1 MPHRR
6 IARIARIA
14 PCVAPALAR
23 ELEVAVQRLSGLDA
37 SFLALETPANH
48 MHVMGVAVLDPSD
61 APGDF
66 GFDRF
71 VRHVEERLPLIPPF
85 RRRLVTVPFGLDAP
99 VWIEDP
105 AFDLDYHLRRVA
117 LPAPGGPRQLEAL
130 AADVAGRPLDR
141 TRPLWEMYFVEG
153 LEGGRVATISKI
165 HHSVIDG
172 VSGVDVMAHLFDA
185 ERDHAPRFEIQV
197 APVWEAE
204 RVPSDVEMI
213 ASGLLSVTRLPTRA
227 VRTITR
233 TGRRAW
239 RVAQRVRG
247 AEVRA
252 GVPLTAP
259 KLTMNAPITPHR
271 TIAFA
276 SVPLADVKRVKDAL
290 GVKVNDVVLEIAT
303 GAMRTYLDARG
314 ELPDRS
320 LVATIP
326 TSVRTSEQ
334 AGTMGNR
341 VSAMFARLPVE
352 LDDPLERI
360 EAIRASTADAKDLH
374 EEVGGTTLQELAEV
388 ASPAMLSS
396 AMRLVST
403 FRLIERF
410 GSAVHN
416 LVVSNVPGPPFPLY
430 FAGAR
435 LEAMH
440 PLGPIFDGAG
450 LNLTVMSYL
459 DRIDFGFLG
468 CRELIP
474 DLDDLT
480 AGVTDA
486 LAELLKLIDGPRR
499 PAPARRPKR
508 SAPQPST
515 ARPEDGGPA

>member
-1 MPHRR
+1 MH
-6 IARIARIA
+6 
-14 PCVAPALAR
+14 
-23 ELEVAVQRLSGLDA
+23 RLSGLDA

-48 MHVMGVAVLDPSD
+48 MHVMGVAVVDPSD
-61 APGDF
+61 APADF
-66 GFDRF
+66 GFERF
-71 VRHVEERLPLIPPF
+71 VRHIAERLPLIPPF
-85 RRRLVTVPFGLDAP
+85 RRRLVTVPFGIDAP

-105 AFDLDYHLRRVA
+105 AFDLDYHLRHVTA
-117 LPAPGGPRQLEAL
+117 PAPGGPSELEAV
-130 AADVAGRPLDR
+130 AADIAGRPLDR
-141 TRPLWEMYFVEG
+141 SRPMWEMYFVEG
-153 LEGGRVATISKI
+153 LEGDRVAMISKI

-172 VSGVDVMAHLFDA
+172 VSGVDIMAHLFDT
-185 ERDHAPRFEIQV
+185 ERDPDPRFELQV
-197 APVWEAE
+197 APDWEPE
-204 RVPSDVEMI
+204 RVPSDIEMM
-213 ASGLLSVTRLPTRA
+213 AAGMLSVTRLPARA
-227 VRTITR
+227 VRTVAR

-276 SVPLADVKRVKDAL
+276 SLPLADVKRAKDTL
-290 GVKVNDVVLEIAT
+290 GVKVNDIVLEIT
-303 GAMRTYLDARG
+303 TSAMRSYLDGRG

-326 TSVRTSEQ
+326 TSVRTSDQ
-334 AGTMGNR
+334 ANTMGNR

-352 LDDPLERI
+352 LDDPIERI
-360 EAIRASTADAKDLH
+360 EAIRGSTADAKDLH

-388 ASPAMLSS
+388 ATPAMLSS

-403 FRLIERF
+403 FKLIERF
-410 GSAVHN
+410 GGAVHN
-416 LVVSNVPGPPFPLY
+416 VVVSNVPGPPFPLY
-430 FAGAR
+430 LTGAR

-474 DLDDLT
+474 DLDVL
-480 AGVTDA
+480 AAAVPDA
-486 LAELLKLIDGPRR
+486 LGELLKLVDSERSPAAPQRPKLDEPR
-499 PAPARRPKR
+499 PA
-508 SAPQPST
+508 SAGLN
-515 ARPEDGGPA
+515 RVGPATPAQ